1 MVLCLSKYKL
11 PQNFLQKKI
20 KEFIEFLQHH
30 RSLCQILCL
39 IRLCRRFFFCIFKYI
54 NRTIAVN
61 MEPFPLEMNVYF
73 ALTFRDVFFLLLG
86 SISP

>member
-1 MVLCLSKYKL
+1 MFDSFVS
-11 PQNFLQKKI
+11 
-20 KEFIEFLQHH
+20 
-30 RSLCQILCL
+30 S
-39 IRLCRRFFFCIFKYI
+39 FFFCIFKYI